1 MGTIALD
8 DTEICA
14 LDFFI
19 RGITISAF
27 QTFAAASNAEAFPG
41 LARIDHLIIPR
52 PALWT
57 THSVG
62 ALSITQQLVASMRND
77 NRKNPHPTK
86 GNFVPD
92 QDRPRARL
100 PASTEGGLTLQQL
113 WARQFF
119 SLASPFF
126 LRTRNQLFCF
136 PISYNRIR
144 LVLFYK

>member
-8 DTEICA
+8 HTEICA

-62 ALSITQQLVASMRND
+62 ALTITQQVVASMREIHIPQIRFQGRD
-77 NRKNPHPTK
+77 APREPAPCNPKSGP
-86 GNFVPD
+86 
-92 QDRPRARL
+92 
-100 PASTEGGLTLQQL
+100 S
-113 WARQFF
+113 
-119 SLASPFF
+119 
-126 LRTRNQLFCF
+126 
-136 PISYNRIR
+136 
-144 LVLFYK
+144 

>member
-1 MGTIALD
+1 MGTITLD
-8 DTEICA
+8 HTEICA

-62 ALSITQQLVASMRND
+62 ALCITQQLVASMCEIDFPPIRFRRRD
-77 NRKNPHPTK
+77 ASD
-86 GNFVPD
+86 FPD
-92 QDRPRARL
+92 L
-100 PASTEGGLTLQQL
+100 CT
-113 WARQFF
+113 
-119 SLASPFF
+119 
-126 LRTRNQLFCF
+126 
-136 PISYNRIR
+136 PISR
-144 LVLFYK
+144 FS

>member
-8 DTEICA
+8 HTEICA

-62 ALSITQQLVASMRND
+62 ALSITQQLVASMCEIDIPPIRFRRRD
-77 NRKNPHPTK
+77 ASDVPALCTRLAGFPT
-86 GNFVPD
+86 
-92 QDRPRARL
+92 RW
-100 PASTEGGLTLQQL
+100 QL
-113 WARQFF
+113 W
-119 SLASPFF
+119 
-126 LRTRNQLFCF
+126 
-136 PISYNRIR
+136 
-144 LVLFYK
+144 

>member
-8 DTEICA
+8 HTEICA

-77 NRKNPHPTK
+77 NRTNPHPTK

-92 QDRPRARL
+92 EDRPLACPAVIIDHRYRNPDRPRARL
-100 PASTEGGLTLQQL
+100 PASTE
-113 WARQFF
+113 
-119 SLASPFF
+119 
-126 LRTRNQLFCF
+126 
-136 PISYNRIR
+136 
-144 LVLFYK
+144 

>member
-8 DTEICA
+8 HTEICA

-62 ALSITQQLVASMRND
+62 ALSITQQVVASMREID
-77 NRKNPHPTK
+77 IPQIRFRERDAPT
-86 GNFVPD
+86 PLPLAT
-92 QDRPRARL
+92 RRADL
-100 PASTEGGLTLQQL
+100 LTQ
-113 WARQFF
+113 
-119 SLASPFF
+119 
-126 LRTRNQLFCF
+126 
-136 PISYNRIR
+136 
-144 LVLFYK
+144 